1 MVISDAPPAAISF
14 PLRGKRYGRKGA
26 LGRVWCVLPLD
37 LGENRCFDLAFHTV
51 VTLRASDY
59 APPDTVGIK
68 FDASCFR
75 MIAIN
80 RRYVGNPDGCY
91 LLARQI
97 VGAGLCSARSSDE
110 LSTRGRS
117 RAPPLQGAEQIK
129 KDPCKKVQSNK
140 SRLHLLFAA
149 NMQR

>member
-1 MVISDAPPAAISF
+1 M
-14 PLRGKRYGRKGA
+14 
-26 LGRVWCVLPLD
+26 
-37 LGENRCFDLAFHTV
+37 

-91 LLARQI
+91 LLAGQV

-110 LSTRGRS
+110 ISTRGRS
-117 RAPPLQGAEQIK
+117 RAPPLQGASQRLPLIGEGMRAQ
-129 KDPCKKVQSNK
+129 K
-140 SRLHLLFAA
+140 SRLREGDGVEGWDYARSKL
-149 NMQR
+149 R